1 MSPLSLVR
9 ARYARNDHW
18 LTHCQAVAHDTDV
31 VAQQIHH
38 AFISDRHVEL
48 ICLLLEL
55 IEARHQLTAS
65 ATASEPASYITLGAV
80 APSREPPSG
89 HSLGS
94 KILHQRDLLVGEWPH
109 FRSVNDDG
117 AEENSVLDHRHRH
130 QALSSARPA

>member
-38 AFISDRHVEL
+38 ALISDRHLEL

-55 IEARHQLTAS
+55 IEARHQLNGIGRS
-65 ATASEPASYITLGAV
+65 AAA
-80 APSREPPSG
+80 
-89 HSLGS
+89 
-94 KILHQRDLLVGEWPH
+94 RDL
-109 FRSVNDDG
+109 
-117 AEENSVLDHRHRH
+117 VL
-130 QALSSARPA
+130 QESQLAV